1 MTEYRRGDVVLIS
14 FIFTDESGERR
25 RPAVIVSSDTY
36 HSSRQEAIVA
46 AVTSRTDRILAGDHI
61 VGDWQRAGL
70 LFPSIATGIIRTVKR
85 GVIARKLGTMPHA
98 DMRAI
103 ENNLR
108 DILQLKDGTSSSLNT
123 SK

>member
-25 RPAVIVSSDTY
+25 RPVVIVSSDAY

-46 AVTSRTDRILAGDHI
+46 AITSRADRVLLGDHVI
-61 VGDWQRAGL
+61 GDWQGAGL
-70 LFPSIATGIIRTVKR
+70 LFPSITTGIIRTVKR
-85 GVIARKLGTMPHA
+85 GVIGRKLGTMPNA
-98 DMRAI
+98 DMQAI

-108 DILQLKDGTSSSLNT
+108 DILQLT
-123 SK
+123 